1 MESDMA
7 KFVKRQIGVPIVNI
21 LHELDR
27 SVSTNLPLDPN
38 KDNPYEAF
46 RREHGLP
53 DTPESLDEYCQAAY
67 NWYFDNVPAN
77 SLAEAL
83 AGAEA
88 LRAQCRVDV
97 LSLETAQRLQ
107 LQALLKVAFQ

>member
-1 MESDMA
+1 METL
-7 KFVKRQIGVPIVNI
+7 VKRQIGVGIVS
-21 LHELDR
+21 LPHELDR
-27 SVSTNLPLDPN
+27 SVPTNLPLDPN

-53 DTPESLDEYCQAAY
+53 DTPESLEEYCQAAY

-97 LSLETAQRLQ
+97 LALEAVQRLH
-107 LQALLKVAFQ
+107 LQVFLKAEFQ